1 MPEEIYEVVAL
12 AMRYWFAL
20 LGVMIVWRS
29 FAWLR
34 KDRRARH
41 RRLKRLP
48 DAGLIGEMAVLR
60 GSDELPEGSVLPMP
74 YEGTIGFVR
83 SCDVTV
89 PVEGV
94 AACHLDFSF
103 QMQKGL
109 LLYLRPG
116 RTCMVDGIPL
126 TRRDKPRQLPMLHGS
141 TLAIGDAVLQLRL
154 FEELD
159 TMPKRPPAQTQP
171 RDTLFGQEAQY
182 PQWQETPQHPQ
193 TLFGQ
198 PVEQAPQTPGSKQ
211 EK

>member
-1 MPEEIYEVVAL
+1 MPEEIYEVIAL

-29 FAWLR
+29 FAWLH

-116 RTCMVDGIPL
+116 RTCTVDGIPL

-159 TMPKRPPAQTQP
+159 TMPKRPQAQTQP